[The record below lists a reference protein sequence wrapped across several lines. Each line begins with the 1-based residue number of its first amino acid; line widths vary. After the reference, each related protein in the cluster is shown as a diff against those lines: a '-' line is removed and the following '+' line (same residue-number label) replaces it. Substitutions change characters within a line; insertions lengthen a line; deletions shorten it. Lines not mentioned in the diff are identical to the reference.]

1 MNEVNTTSNSIS
13 TNKVK
18 HFQVVE
24 GSNYKVTDSYG
35 NEYIID
41 FDHFQKLNQ
50 SLFFGEGEFTTINN
64 IVINKKYIFKIEPT
78 RELTEAQA
86 KAAEEKAMEY
96 RKQEDRKND
105 LARIKNNFDVEFFN
119 QKYGADKWV
128 RWNHFNRQIHVH
140 VINEDDMKASWSA
153 FEKQYPKEAE
163 EIKNYESTGS

>member
-18 HFQVVE
+18 HFQVIE

-86 KAAEEKAMEY
+86 KAAEQRAMEFK
-96 RKQEDRKND
+96 RVEDRKSD
-105 LARIKNNFDVEFFN
+105 LARMKQNFDVKF
-119 QKYGADKWV
+119 YDDKFGKDGWSLY
-128 RWNHFNRQIHVH
+128 RIKANTRLIG
-140 VINEDDMKASWSA
+140 EAEMKESWDA

-163 EIKNYESTGS
+163 EIKNHESTRS